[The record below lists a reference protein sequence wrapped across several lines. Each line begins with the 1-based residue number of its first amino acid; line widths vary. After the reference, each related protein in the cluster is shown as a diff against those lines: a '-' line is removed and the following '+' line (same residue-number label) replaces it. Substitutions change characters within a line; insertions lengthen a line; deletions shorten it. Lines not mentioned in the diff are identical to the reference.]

1 MDENTAMQVFA
12 IREARPH
19 PWVVST
25 TRHISQGGVSL
36 LDLKWDGGNNVL
48 SGRSAVVAGDP
59 YALSI
64 YLPKGYRIGRAQA
77 DGAEVHTNVSGR
89 VASLRLASPT
99 TRLVDWQVAF
109 ARQSQ

>member
-12 IREARPH
+12 IRETRPH

-59 YALSI
+59 YVLTI
-64 YLPKGYRIGRAQA
+64 YLPEGYRLRSAQA
-77 DGAEVHTNVSGR
+77 VGLEARASVSGP

-99 TRLVDWQVAF
+99 TRVVDWQVNF
-109 ARQSQ
+109 TK